1 MGKQKEYK
9 AILIV
14 TEDNLFLTYCLQ
26 FILFKFPHLFIERS
40 FGIEDFSVL
49 ITELIKEEF
58 QSCLV
63 IIDHRTKGNELILFD
78 RFIHSIQHQL
88 TIDVQLGLDEYYEF
102 QEV

>member
-1 MGKQKEYK
+1 MEKQEAYK

-63 IIDHRTKGNELILFD
+63 IIDHKTKGNELILFD
-78 RFIHSIQHQL
+78 RFILSIQHQL

>member
-1 MGKQKEYK
+1 MEKREEYK
-9 AILIV
+9 AIIIV

-26 FILFKFPHLFIERS
+26 HILFKWPNLFIEHS

-63 IIDHRTKGNELILFD
+63 IIDHKTKGNELLYFD
-78 RFIHSIQHQL
+78 RFIESIKNEL
-88 TIDVQLGLDEYYEF
+88 VIDIQLGLDEYYEF

>member
-1 MGKQKEYK
+1 MEKREEYK
-9 AILIV
+9 AIIIV

-26 FILFKFPHLFIERS
+26 HILFKWPNLFIEQS

-63 IIDHRTKGNELILFD
+63 IIDHKTKGNELLYFD
-78 RFIHSIQHQL
+78 RFIESIKNEL
-88 TIDVQLGLDEYYEF
+88 VIDIQLGLDEYYEF

>member
-1 MGKQKEYK
+1 MGKQEEYK
-9 AILIV
+9 AIIIV

-63 IIDHRTKGNELILFD
+63 IIDHKTKGNELILFD
-78 RFIHSIQHQL
+78 RFILSIQHQL
-88 TIDVQLGLDEYYEF
+88 TIDVQLGLDEYYDF

>member
-1 MGKQKEYK
+1 MVKQEAYK

-26 FILFKFPHLFIERS
+26 HILFKWPNLFIERS

-49 ITELIKEEF
+49 IMELIKEDF
-58 QSCLV
+58 IKCLV
-63 IIDHRTKGNELILFD
+63 IIDHKTKGNELILFD
-78 RFIHSIQHQL
+78 RFIHSIRNQL
-88 TIDVQLGLDEYYEF
+88 TIEVQIGLDEYNKN

>member
-1 MGKQKEYK
+1 MEKREEYK
-9 AILIV
+9 AIIIV

-63 IIDHRTKGNELILFD
+63 IIDHKTKGNELILFD
-78 RFIHSIQHQL
+78 RFIHSIEHQL

>member
-49 ITELIKEEF
+49 ITELIKAEF

-63 IIDHRTKGNELILFD
+63 IIDHKTKGNELILFD
-78 RFIHSIQHQL
+78 RFIHSIEHQL

>member
-1 MGKQKEYK
+1 MGKQEEYK
-9 AILIV
+9 AIIIV

-63 IIDHRTKGNELILFD
+63 IIDHKTKGNELLHFD
-78 RFIHSIQHQL
+78 RFIESIKNEL
-88 TIDVQLGLDEYYEF
+88 VIEVQLGLDEYYEF